1 MSESNNNEEIEKIF
15 NELMNSN
22 SIKDFTKQDRNSI
35 MKELL
40 HMQESL
46 LESVLNINSLI
57 HAMHTDETFEISSEI
72 FELLG
77 PLYKISE
84 DFIAEAAGYNDTM
97 EAKIEYYYEEE
108 EESDDG
114 E

>member
-1 MSESNNNEEIEKIF
+1 MSEDNSEEIEKIF

-22 SIKDFTKQDRNSI
+22 SIKDLVKEDKNSI
-35 MKELL
+35 IKELI

-46 LESVLNINSLI
+46 LESVLNINALV
-57 HAMHTDETFEISSEI
+57 HALHSDATFEVDPSL

-84 DFIAEAAGYNDTM
+84 DFIAEAIGYNDT
-97 EAKIEYYYEEE
+97 IEEYIEIEDE

>member
-1 MSESNNNEEIEKIF
+1 MSEDNSKEIEKIF
-15 NELMNSN
+15 NELMDSN
-22 SIKDFTKQDRNSI
+22 SIKDFVKQDRNSI
-35 MKELL
+35 IKELI

-46 LESVLNINSLI
+46 LESVLNINALV
-57 HAMHTDETFEISSEI
+57 HALHTDETFEIDQNL

-84 DFIAEAAGYNDTM
+84 DFIAEAIGYNGTIDH
-97 EAKIEYYYEEE
+97 YVEEDE

>member
-1 MSESNNNEEIEKIF
+1 MSEENSKEIEKIF
-15 NELMNSN
+15 NELMDSN
-22 SIKDFTKQDRNSI
+22 SIKDFVKQDRNSVI
-35 MKELL
+35 KELI

-46 LESVLNINSLI
+46 LESVLNINALV
-57 HAMHTDETFEISSEI
+57 HALHTDETFEVDSAL

-84 DFIAEAAGYNDTM
+84 DFIAEAIGFNGTIDDY
-97 EAKIEYYYEEE
+97 IEEDE

>member
-1 MSESNNNEEIEKIF
+1 MSEDNNKEIEKIF
-15 NELMNSN
+15 NELMDSN
-22 SIKDFTKQDRNSI
+22 SIKDFIKQDRNSVI
-35 MKELL
+35 KELI

-46 LESVLNINSLI
+46 LESVLNINALV
-57 HAMHTDETFEISSEI
+57 HALHTDETFEVDPVL

-84 DFIAEAAGYNDTM
+84 DFIAEAIGFNGTM
-97 EAKIEYYYEEE
+97 DDYIEQEE

>member
-1 MSESNNNEEIEKIF
+1 MSEENNEAIEKIF
-15 NELMNSN
+15 NELMSSN
-22 SIKDFTKQDRNSI
+22 SIKDVVKEDKNSVI
-35 MKELL
+35 KELI

-46 LESVLNINSLI
+46 LESVLNINALVY
-57 HAMHTDETFEISSEI
+57 ALHTDETFEVGANL

-84 DFIAEAAGYNDTM
+84 DFIAEAIGYSDTIV
-97 EAKIEYYYEEE
+97 EQIEEYDDE